1 MMMANED
8 DPTKPFS
15 HMDLIP
21 GGSTAGLH
29 NYGKK
34 PGYFDPDQLY
44 NLAEDRNEMSNL
56 ARDPKYAAKLA
67 EMKMELQ
74 RYIDDLPGKFDL

>member
-1 MMMANED
+1 M
-8 DPTKPFS
+8 
-15 HMDLIP
+15 
-21 GGSTAGLH
+21 H

-44 NLAEDRNEMSNL
+44 NLAEDPNEMNNL
-56 ARDPKYAAKLA
+56 AKDPNYAAKLA

-74 RYIDDLPGKFDL
+74 RYIDELPGKFDL